1 MGINLV
7 DDSGSM
13 LGLNDDML
21 RYLERGPPG
30 KHESQSEIESMSELR
45 DKYAIVGTGKSRLG
59 QVGVNSLAL
68 LEEAIKNAL
77 DEAGLTNKEVDGV
90 IVRGPD
96 DVYTH
101 HQLMAA
107 RLGVNAHFSTTLDNG
122 GASQILAVALAAMAI
137 DAGLATTVVCGYGR
151 DSWSRTHFKGSGLTQ
166 NDLIPADQRLKEH
179 GPEFGHFGAV
189 SQHAFG
195 ARRHMF
201 EYGTTR
207 NDFAEVAMTFRAHAQ
222 RNPEAVM
229 KKPMTLE
236 DYFKTRMIV
245 DPFGMFDCSLNSDG
259 AGAVVVTSTERA
271 RSLKQKPVLIKGFG
285 SHNNTK
291 GWIEGNHMISTSAAE
306 SGKRAYT
313 MAGLG
318 PEDVN
323 TVQIYDCFTYMV
335 IAQLEDYGF
344 CKKGEGG
351 AFVRTGALRM
361 GGALPTNTSGGQL
374 SEAHVEGMLQIVEGA
389 RQLQGVYGPER
400 QVPDAEIALIS
411 GHGGNQICHSTLI
424 LGRA

>member
-1 MGINLV
+1 
-7 DDSGSM
+7 
-13 LGLNDDML
+13 
-21 RYLERGPPG
+21 
-30 KHESQSEIESMSELR
+30 MSALR

-59 QVGVNSLAL
+59 QVGANSLQL
-68 LEEAIKNAL
+68 LEEAIKAAL
-77 DEAGLTNKEVDGV
+77 DEAGLTNNDVDGV
-90 IVRGPD
+90 VVRGPD
-96 DVYTH
+96 DVYSH
-101 HQLMAA
+101 HQLIAA
-107 RLGVNAHFSTTLDNG
+107 RLGVNASFSTSLDNG
-122 GASQILAVALAAMAI
+122 GASQILSIILAVMAI
-137 DAGLATTVVCGYGR
+137 EVGLATTVVCGYGR
-151 DSWSRTHFKGSGLTQ
+151 DSWSRTHTKGGSGLAQ
-166 NDLIPADQRLKEH
+166 NDLIPAAQRPKEH

-207 NDFAEVAMTFRAHAQ
+207 DDFARVAMAFRAHAL

-229 KKPMTLE
+229 KKPMTID
-236 DYFKTRMIV
+236 DYYKARLIV

-259 AGAVVVTSTERA
+259 AGAVVVTSVERA
-271 RSLKQKPVLIKGFG
+271 ESLRQKPVLIKGFAT
-285 SHNNTK
+285 HNNTK
-291 GWIEGNHMISTSAAE
+291 GWIEQDHMLSTGADE
-306 SGKRAYT
+306 SGKRAFK

-318 PEDVN
+318 PKDVD
-323 TVQIYDCFTYMV
+323 TAQIYDCFTYMV
-335 IAQLEDYGF
+335 LTQLEDYGF

-351 AFVRTGALRM
+351 AFVRSGALSM

-389 RQLQGVYGPER
+389 RQLQGVYGPDR

-411 GHGGNQICHSTLI
+411 GHGGNQVCHSTLI

>member
-1 MGINLV
+1 
-7 DDSGSM
+7 
-13 LGLNDDML
+13 
-21 RYLERGPPG
+21 
-30 KHESQSEIESMSELR
+30 MSALR

-59 QVGVNSLAL
+59 QVGANSLQL

-77 DEAGLTNKEVDGV
+77 TEAGLTNKDVDGV
-90 IVRGPD
+90 VVRGAD
-96 DVYTH
+96 DIYSH
-101 HQLMAA
+101 HQLVAG
-107 RLGVNAHFSTTLDNG
+107 RLGVNASFSTSLDNG
-122 GASQILAVALAAMAI
+122 GASQILSIVLAVMAI
-137 DAGLATTVVCGYGR
+137 EAGLATTVVCGYGR
-151 DSWSRTHFKGSGLTQ
+151 DSWSRTHSKSGSGLTQ
-166 NDLIPADQRLKEH
+166 NDLIPAAQRPKEH

-207 NDFAEVAMTFRAHAQ
+207 DDFAQIAMAFREHAL

-229 KKPMTLE
+229 KKPMTIE
-236 DYFKTRMIV
+236 DYYKARLIV

-271 RSLKQKPVLIKGFG
+271 KSLKQKPVLIKGFAT
-285 SHNNTK
+285 HNNTK
-291 GWIEGNHMISTSAAE
+291 GWIEEDHMLSTGADE
-306 SGKRAYT
+306 SGKRAFK

-318 PEDVN
+318 PKEVD
-323 TVQIYDCFTYMV
+323 TAQIYDCFTYMV
-335 IAQLEDYGF
+335 LTQLEDYGF

-351 AFVRTGALRM
+351 GFVRSGALRM
-361 GGALPTNTSGGQL
+361 DGVLPTNTSGGQL

-389 RQLQGVYGPER
+389 RQLQGVYGPDR

-411 GHGGNQICHSTLI
+411 GHGGNQVCHSTLI